1 MGKPVVDFLKDLGKT
16 TLGCVAIGA
25 GIGSIGGPMGILVC
39 GAIGL
44 IESGIICIT
53 GGLIM
58 ITIAVLHNKIK
69 YNISMY
75 ETLFRDFEKERLE
88 QLEKERIEK
97 VKKLM
102 EEYEKNLKEKNI
114 QCIGLYNIV
123 KNNSYIKIT
132 YDELQYIINKIV
144 KYEKKKDINELMKEK
159 YFEQS
164 LTLLQPISNEKY
176 IKDLKLQLYKI
187 ETEQDLSKLD
197 LYSIFLEVLIRG
209 NYTKISKYD
218 FKLTTEQNIIFQQI
232 IKAADLIY
240 LLFNGYCYLINNKK
254 YINFKSSINDKNYI
268 NLSVYRII
276 NLLIHNKILQIYNLF
291 ITKDPN
297 IDTKLN
303 TFKEE
308 VIYILNCLSNLS
320 FSFFNKTYEKSYEKN
335 ELDIDNIEYLIEE
348 FCINTQYLFHKHN
361 LM

>member
-1 MGKPVVDFLKDLGKT
+1 MVCVAAEYIIDSIKF
-16 TLGCVAIGA
+16 TLGAGVACACVG
-25 GIGSIGGPMGILVC
+25 GFGGPFGIVVG

-44 IESGIICIT
+44 IGGGI
-53 GGLIM
+53 LIFSSRL
-58 ITIAVLHNKIK
+58 ILTTIVVLYDKIK
-69 YNISMY
+69 YNISIY
-75 ETLFRDFEKERLE
+75 ERLFKDFETEKLK

-97 VKKLM
+97 VNKLM
-102 EEYEKNLKEKNI
+102 EEYKKYLKEKNI
-114 QCIGLYNIV
+114 QCIGLYNII
-123 KNNSYIKIT
+123 KNNSYIKLN

-164 LTLLQPISNEKY
+164 LILLQPISNEKY
-176 IKDLKLQLYKI
+176 VNDIKLQLYKI
-187 ETEQDLSKLD
+187 DTKQDLSKLD
-197 LYSIFLEVLIRG
+197 MYSLFLGALRG

-218 FKLTTEQNIIFQQI
+218 FKLTYEQNIIFQHI

-268 NLSVYRII
+268 NLSIYRII

-291 ITKDPN
+291 ITNDPN

-308 VIYILNCLSNLS
+308 IIYILNCLSNLS
-320 FSFFNKTYEKSYEKN
+320 FSYFNKTYEKSYEK
-335 ELDIDNIEYLIEE
+335 
-348 FCINTQYLFHKHN
+348 K
-361 LM
+361 

>member
-1 MGKPVVDFLKDLGKT
+1 MGNFTIEYLKYLGKI
-16 TLGCVAIGA
+16 TLSVCAVGA
-25 GIGSIGGPMGILVC
+25 GVGSFGGPAGTLIG

-44 IESGIICIT
+44 IGGGFVAFT
-53 GGLIM
+53 TGLIM
-58 ITIAVLHNKIK
+58 TTIIALHAKIK
-69 YNISMY
+69 HKISIY
-75 ETLFRDFEKERLE
+75 DTLFKDFEKEKLE
-88 QLEKERIEK
+88 QLEKERIER

-102 EEYEKNLKEKNI
+102 KEYEKNLKEKNI

-132 YDELQYIINKIV
+132 YDELQYVINKIV

-164 LTLLQPISNEKY
+164 LTLLQPISNIKY

-268 NLSVYRII
+268 NLSIYRII

-291 ITKDPN
+291 ITKESY

-335 ELDIDNIEYLIEE
+335 ELDIDNIEYLIED